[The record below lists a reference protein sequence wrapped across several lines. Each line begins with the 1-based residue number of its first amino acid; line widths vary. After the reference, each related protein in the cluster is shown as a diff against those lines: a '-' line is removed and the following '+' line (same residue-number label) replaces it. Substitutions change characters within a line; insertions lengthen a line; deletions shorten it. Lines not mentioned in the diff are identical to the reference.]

1 MEVSLHADY
10 SFRVLIY
17 LALKPD
23 GLSHIKTIAETF
35 CISEHHLIKVV
46 QNLVKYGYVDSYRGR
61 GGGIK
66 LAMEPSRINLGQ
78 VFRRVEP
85 SLRLL
90 SCFDPSLRECCIAG
104 FCDLQG
110 VFSAALQAF
119 LRELDGVTLD
129 QVIGNKRPLCKIL
142 DIQSSS

>member
-23 GLSHIKTIAETF
+23 GLTQIRTIAESYA
-35 CISEHHLIKVV
+35 ISEHHLIKVV
-46 QNLVKYGYVDSYRGR
+46 QNLVKFGYVDSCRGR
-61 GGGIK
+61 SGGIK

-78 VFRRVEP
+78 VFRRTEP

-90 SCFDPSLRECCIAG
+90 S
-104 FCDLQG
+104 
-110 VFSAALQAF
+110 
-119 LRELDGVTLD
+119 
-129 QVIGNKRPLCKIL
+129 
-142 DIQSSS
+142 